1 MKARLLALATEVGA
15 GSLVLSITNKVYA
28 ADCTPG
34 SEPLGNGISCAQP
47 SGKAGSAHL
56 FGAGSVFQKVA
67 NILIFLVGAIAV
79 IMLIVGGLRYVLS
92 GGSKDA
98 VEGAKN
104 TILYAI
110 IGIVVAILA
119 YAAVQFV
126 VNNVG

>member
-15 GSLVLSITNKVYA
+15 GSIALTIGSKVYA
-28 ADCTPG
+28 DCSPG
-34 SEPLGNGISCAQP
+34 TEPLGNGITCAAP
-47 SGKAGSAHL
+47 SGKASTATL
-56 FGAGSVFQKVA
+56 FGNGSVFQKVS
-67 NILIFLVGAIAV
+67 NVLIFLVGAIAV

-119 YAAVQFV
+119 YAAVKFV
-126 VNNVG
+126 VNSVG